1 MDVAFDEFGDEFDC
15 RKKSLHSQGNI
26 GKATWVSVGE
36 HRYTGMFKGADTGF
50 VRLSTTTGVVPFE
63 QADAKGGLVMNPTIA
78 LKFLRD
84 GIDSANAFGNMNV
97 IGGSTYNWFENS
109 LHSNLREGGALHE
122 HIFDNPIMLK
132 SMPATNFVT
141 AVGHSEFASFD

>member
-15 RKKSLHSQGNI
+15 RGKFFHSQCNI
-26 GKATWVSVGE
+26 GKATWVSKGQ
-36 HRYTGMFKGADTGF
+36 HPYTGMFTGADTGF
-50 VRLSTTTGVVPFE
+50 VRLSTTRAIVPPE
-63 QADAKGGLVMNPTIA
+63 MAHTKGGLVMNPTIA

-97 IGGSTYNWFENS
+97 IGGSTYNWFENN
-109 LHSNLREGGALHE
+109 LFSNLKEAGALQE
-122 HIFDNPIMLK
+122 QLVNNPIMLK
-132 SMPATNFVT
+132 TMPSTNFIT